1 MKPKERMFPTIDEH
15 YQLQLRE
22 VVCESHQQRHWNRSG
37 ADHHFALHAGVVDP
51 IGERVCKFTTTRH

>member
-1 MKPKERMFPTIDEH
+1 MKPKERMFPIIDEH

-22 VVCESHQQRHWNRSG
+22 VVCESYPQRHWNRSG
-37 ADHHFALHAGVVDP
+37 ADRHFALRAEVVDP